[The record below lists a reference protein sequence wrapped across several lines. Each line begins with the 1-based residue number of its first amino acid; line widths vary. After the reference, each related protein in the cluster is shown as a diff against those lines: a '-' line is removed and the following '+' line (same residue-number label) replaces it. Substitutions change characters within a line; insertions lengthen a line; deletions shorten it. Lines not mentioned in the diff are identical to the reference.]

1 MFASVCGCF
10 LLCPC
15 KRYSSGSEDF
25 LRAGKPLCGGWKA
38 ALVSVQG
45 DLDFFAASLGLP
57 RWSLKEG
64 GCPVCKCKSSGPM
77 TWKKISPWQ
86 HIAGMEWKPQEW
98 LDWPGRSKCPLF
110 QAIGVT
116 ACSVQLDWLH
126 VKYLGNDQYL
136 YASVFHLLCFV
147 VLPSTPVNNL
157 LSMWE
162 EMKTLYKT
170 LGIVHQY
177 RYFNRLTMFQRKS
190 GPPKLRGKGAEIH
203 HLHKVVLHL
212 WSKHHNHH
220 ITVHRQILTVLKLNS
235 RIEDLL
241 DEHKESVALP
251 AAAAK
256 ELLDACCSNCSMC
269 HVQSLLFD
277 HFSDEPVQ
285 LFNTTLK
292 THDLIHL
299 ALHSHQINPRV
310 VWNFCGESYMGILK
324 FLSANCVKGV
334 APQDACTKMLHHW
347 SYCTHCE
354 MQKK

>member
-1 MFASVCGCF
+1 M
-10 LLCPC
+10 
-15 KRYSSGSEDF
+15 E
-25 LRAGKPLCGGWKA
+25 
-38 ALVSVQG
+38 
-45 DLDFFAASLGLP
+45 
-57 RWSLKEG
+57 
-64 GCPVCKCKSSGPM
+64 
-77 TWKKISPWQ
+77 KISPWQ
-86 HIAGMEWKPQEW
+86 HIAGMDWKPQEW
-98 LDWPGRSKCPLF
+98 FDWPGRSKCPLF

-324 FLSANCVKGV
+324 LLGANCVKGLRHRMHAQRCCITGLMV
-334 APQDACTKMLHHW
+334 CIVKCRR
-347 SYCTHCE
+347 SE
-354 MQKK
+354 VKKDQLAVETLVIGLLLGLGLLVGIASEVKKGQLAV